1 MRNKSDKFRLYPN
14 KEQSVFL
21 AKCFGCSR
29 FVYNHFLRL
38 TTDVYAESKKSLRYK
53 EWAKLLTDLKSEF
66 EWLKEVNSQAL
77 QQTLKDLESAFVR
90 FFKKLGGFPNFKKK
104 SNRQSFRIPQY
115 FSIDSNGFLRLP
127 KMTPI
132 KMVIHREI
140 LGTPKNVTISKTPSG
155 KYYAS
160 IVTEQDIPSAP
171 LNGEQCGGRVPRH
184 KGGSAVGGFP
194 DLRQL
199 PSTANPE
206 GDKIGL
212 ELGIKEFAITS
223 KGEKFEKP
231 RYFQKSLRRL
241 KIRQRRLSRKTKGSN
256 NRNKARLVV
265 AKIHEKVAN
274 QRQDYQH
281 KISLKL
287 VSENQRISAE
297 SLNIKGMVKNRK
309 LAKQISDVAWGNFLT
324 MLEYKGDIYGCE
336 IHYVDRLFPSSKRCS
351 NCGYIKQ
358 DLTLTIREWECPE
371 CKSFWDRD
379 INAALNLMLFSESK
393 IPLEEGKSTPDQLV
407 ERLGMNRDTGSGQE
421 ATGAA

>member
-1 MRNKSDKFRLYPN
+1 MGNKAYKFRLYPN
-14 KEQSVFL
+14 KEQSAFL
-21 AKCFGCSR
+21 SKCFGCSR

-53 EWAKLLTDLKSEF
+53 EWANLLTDLKSEF
-66 EWLKEVNSQAL
+66 EWLKEVNSQSL

-90 FFKKLGGFPNFKKK
+90 FFKKLGGFPSFKKK
-104 SNRQSFRIPQY
+104 SNRQSFRVPQH
-115 FSIDSNGFLRLP
+115 FSLDNNGFLKLP
-127 KMTPI
+127 KMSPI
-132 KMVIHREI
+132 KMVIHRKI

-160 IVTEQDIPSAP
+160 IVTELGIPHAP
-171 LNGEQCGGRVPRH
+171 LN
-184 KGGSAVGGFP
+184 
-194 DLRQL
+194 
-199 PSTANPE
+199 

-212 ELGIKEFAITS
+212 DLGLKEFAITS
-223 KGEKFEKP
+223 KGEKFENP

-241 KIRQRRLSRKTKGSN
+241 KIRQRRLSRKQSGSN
-256 NRNKARLVV
+256 NRNKSRLNVAR
-265 AKIHEKVAN
+265 IHEKVAN

-336 IHYVDRLFPSSKRCS
+336 VHCVDKFFPSSKRCS

-358 DLTLTIREWECPE
+358 DLTLAIREWECPE
-371 CKSFWDRD
+371 CKIFWDRD
-379 INAALNLMLFSESK
+379 VNAALNLMLFSESVLKSSGEWSPSPELSAK

-407 ERLGMNRDTGSGQE
+407 ERLGMNRVLVQDRKPQV
-421 ATGAA
+421 

>member
-1 MRNKSDKFRLYPN
+1 MGNKAYKFRIYPN
-14 KEQSVFL
+14 TEQAAFL

-29 FVYNHFLRL
+29 FVYNHFLRV
-38 TTDVYAESKKSLRYK
+38 TTDVYAEFKKSLRYK
-53 EWAKLLTDLKSEF
+53 EWAKLLVTLKSEF
-66 EWLKEVNSQAL
+66 EWLSEVNSQSL
-77 QQTLKDLESAFVR
+77 QQTLKDLESAFTR

-104 SNRQSFRIPQY
+104 SNRQSFRVPQH
-115 FSIDSNGFLRLP
+115 FSIDENEFLKLP

-140 LGTPKNVTISKTPSG
+140 LGTPKNVTISKTPFG

-160 IVTEQDIPSAP
+160 IVTELDIPHAP
-171 LNGEQCGGRVPRH
+171 LNG
-184 KGGSAVGGFP
+184 
-194 DLRQL
+194 
-199 PSTANPE
+199 N
-206 GDKIGL
+206 KIGL
-212 ELGIKEFAITS
+212 DLGLKEFVITS
-223 KGEKFEKP
+223 KGEKFENP

-241 KIRQRRLSRKTKGSN
+241 KIRQRRLSRKTSCSS
-256 NRNKARLVV
+256 NRNKARLTV

-274 QRQDYQH
+274 QRLDYQH

-287 VSENQRISAE
+287 TSENQRISAE

-336 IHYVDRLFPSSKRCS
+336 IHYVDRFFPSSKRCS

-358 DLTLTIREWECPE
+358 DLRLSIREWECPE

-379 INAALNLMLFSESK
+379 INAALNLILFSESK
-393 IPLEEGKSTPDQLV
+393 IPLEEGKFTPDQLV
-407 ERLGMNRDTGSGQE
+407 ERLGMSRSSGSGQE
-421 ATGAA
+421 ALSEA